1 MKTAVE
7 FLSTAKGTL
16 GKGPLAIVFAEDEVE
31 LDGTVAMCHRRG
43 FARTLLFGRPDLQAE
58 VPDDPRLTRVEWH
71 SVNDIP
77 WHDVVTGVIRAAP
90 GVWMHYTFNA
100 EFLFY
105 PFCES
110 RSVGE
115 LITFA
120 MEERRESVLT
130 YVVDLYARDM
140 RLAPLGVARDDA
152 WLDRAGYYAQRR
164 KDRWNNPLDRQ
175 MDFFGGLKWRFEE
188 HIPEARRR
196 IDRVGLFRAAPK
208 LEMRAD
214 HTLSEAELN
223 TYACPW
229 HHSPTAAIC
238 SFRTAKALMRNPGS
252 SHAME
257 GFHWY
262 GSDRFTWTSGQLL
275 DLGLMEP
282 GQWF

>member
-1 MKTAVE
+1 MRLLVLKAAE
-7 FLSTAKGTL
+7 FLSSVNGTL
-16 GKGPLAIVFAEDEVE
+16 GKGPLALVFGEDEVE
-31 LDGTVAMCHRRG
+31 IDGTVDMCHRRG
-43 FARTLLFGRPDLQAE
+43 FAKTLLFARPDLQAE
-58 VPDDPRLTRVEWH
+58 VQDDPRLIRVAW
-71 SVNDIP
+71 SPANDIP
-77 WHDVVTGVIRAAP
+77 WHDVVTAIIAAAP
-90 GVWMHYTFNA
+90 GAWIHYTFNA

-120 MEERRESVLT
+120 MEERRDSILT
-130 YVVDLYARDM
+130 YVVDLYARDL
-140 RLAPLGVARDDA
+140 RHAPLGVSIEDT

-188 HIPEARRR
+188 HVPEDKRR
-196 IDRVGLFRAAPK
+196 IDRVGLFRAAPG
-208 LEMRAD
+208 LAMRAD
-214 HTLSEAELN
+214 HTLSEAEWN

-229 HHSPTAAIC
+229 HNSPTAAIC

-262 GSDRFTWTSGQLL
+262 GSDRFRWRSQQLL
-275 DLGLMEP
+275 DL
-282 GQWF
+282 